1 MRPSSADALVVVT
14 SISRSPCS
22 TVSATGTVWLSFET
36 RNVSG
41 MRNSF
46 HVQMKKKMS
55 STDSVGRL
63 IGKTTRHRI
72 CQRLAPSS
80 EAASSISFGNVP

>member
-1 MRPSSADALVVVT
+1 MMPSSAEALVVVT
-14 SISRSPCS
+14 SISRSPCR
-22 TVSATGTVWLSFET
+22 TLIATGTVWLALET

-46 HVQMKKKMS
+46 HVQMKKKIS

-63 IGKTTRHRI
+63 IGNTTRHRI
-72 CQRLAPSS
+72 CHRLAPSMA
-80 EAASSISFGNVP
+80 AASSISFGNVP

>member
-1 MRPSSADALVVVT
+1 MMPSSAEALVVVT
-14 SISRSPCS
+14 SMRRSPCR
-22 TVSATGTVWLSFET
+22 TLIATGTVWLALDA

-63 IGKTTRHRI
+63 IGNTTRHRI
-72 CQRLAPSS
+72 FQRPAPSMD
-80 EAASSISFGNVP
+80 AASRISFGKVP